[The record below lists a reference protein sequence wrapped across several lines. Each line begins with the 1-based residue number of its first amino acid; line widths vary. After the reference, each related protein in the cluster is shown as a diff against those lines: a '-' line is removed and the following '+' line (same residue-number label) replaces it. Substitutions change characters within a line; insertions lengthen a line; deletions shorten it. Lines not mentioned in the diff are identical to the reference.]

1 MNIEDSL
8 QNWYIYLKSLPDGG
22 PHIDT
27 TCRSIEHKYT
37 PEAGE
42 VFDEEKKKQ
51 SFSILSKLN
60 EWKSWFVN
68 FLKNLKK

>member
-42 VFDEEKKKQ
+42 VFDEEKITQ
-51 SFSILSKLN
+51 NRWNISI
-60 EWKSWFVN
+60 
-68 FLKNLKK
+68 